1 MNRLTVRQQ
10 EVLEALADY
19 HYLVPAQMVR
29 LALSKSTGAMRRT
42 LRRFEFE
49 LPEDGGR
56 KVKNSKAAIGAIR
69 AGVDRESGR
78 IARMYYLTRQ
88 GAELVAENRQTDPE
102 LIFYPRGDR
111 LVLADIPHR
120 SSPSISASSSTAT
133 RRSTAIRSSST
144 TSTSALPARTAA
156 RKPGSASGN

>member
-1 MNRLTVRQQ
+1 MSRLTVRQQ
-10 EVLEALADY
+10 QVLEALADY

-29 LALSKSTGAMRRT
+29 LSLSKSTGAMRRT

-49 LPEDGGR
+49 LRGADGTII
-56 KVKNSKAAIGAIR
+56 KNSKAAIGAIR

-78 IARMYYLTRQ
+78 IARMYYLTRM
-88 GAELVAENRQTDPE
+88 GAELVAENRQTDPG

-120 SSPSISASSSTAT
+120 
-133 RRSTAIRSSST
+133 RLAIDFRIELDRF
-144 TSTSALPARTAA
+144 AKDHGYP
-156 RKPGSASGN
+156 PH